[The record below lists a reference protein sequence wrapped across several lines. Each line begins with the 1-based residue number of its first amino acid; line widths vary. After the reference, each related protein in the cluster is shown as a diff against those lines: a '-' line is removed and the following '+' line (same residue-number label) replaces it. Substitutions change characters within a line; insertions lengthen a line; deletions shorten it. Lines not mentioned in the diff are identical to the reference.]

1 MKHRNII
8 TICFL
13 MLVLLVSCSKSKKS
27 EHLSND
33 SIILR
38 VNTTIELKND
48 IRLIIEDCFKKY
60 PQYNSFVLSRSPRK
74 LNIDD
79 FDEILSNDFLIG
91 PAFNQSNHDK
101 TPLLFFEFKGKKV
114 FIKCG
119 LEELYADS
127 HYQDSIYH
135 SQLIKRGADSVIN
148 AANEVEKDG
157 AVLYVHRSIYF
168 KINKDGSLSKNYRP
182 DTLFLPKLL
191 PSTVKFGNVSDLV
204 LPK

>member
-1 MKHRNII
+1 MKPRNII

-13 MLVLLVSCSKSKKS
+13 MFVLLVSCSQSKDS
-27 EHLSND
+27 EQLRND
-33 SIILR
+33 SVILK
-38 VNTTIELKND
+38 VNATIKLRND
-48 IRLIIEDCFKKY
+48 IRLIIESCFKRY
-60 PQYNSFVLSRSPRK
+60 PQYNSFILSRCPKK
-74 LNIDD
+74 LNTNNL
-79 FDEILSNDFLIG
+79 DEFLSNDFLIG
-91 PAFNQSNHDK
+91 PAFSQSSHDK

-135 SQLIKRGADSVIN
+135 SQLIKRGLDSVIN
-148 AANEVEKDG
+148 DANEIEKDG

-191 PSTVKFGNVSDLV
+191 PSTVKFDSGI
-204 LPK
+204 K